1 MHVLRTRSMD
11 HTITCLQNLHKQV
24 ERRFQQQQRAAGEH
38 HYQTFAEFQSLYGKK
53 AAATNRQ
60 LFGHQLR
67 QIQGCS
73 TSVALTLMNKYG
85 TTARFMDELKL
96 LGWTKAQVCVHVAV
110 PSCNSFAYS
119 FVPPFFYLR
128 STRWRI

>member
-24 ERRFQQQQRAAGEH
+24 ERRFQQQLAAGDH
-38 HYQTFAEFQSLYGKK
+38 HYQTFGEFQSLYGKK

-85 TTARFMDELKL
+85 TTARFMDELKI
-96 LGWTKAQVCVHVAV
+96 LGWTKAQVKTLQK
-110 PSCNSFAYS
+110 SC
-119 FVPPFFYLR
+119 PLCC
-128 STRWRI
+128 

>member
-1 MHVLRTRSMD
+1 M
-11 HTITCLQNLHKQV
+11 
-24 ERRFQQQQRAAGEH
+24 ERRFQKQLAEGTHQ
-38 HYQTFAEFQSLYGKK
+38 YQTFGEFQSMYSKK

-85 TTARFMDELKL
+85 TTARFMDELKT
-96 LGWTKAQVCVHVAV
+96 LGWTKAQV
-110 PSCNSFAYS
+110 
-119 FVPPFFYLR
+119 PFL
-128 STRWRI
+128 